1 MSNDKYTINAE
12 IVESIDYEILLIGR
26 PDSELEDLLTNLV
39 EERGRIAKSRYE
51 DFLIANCIA
60 NLNQFMAHITTV
72 ASGVSEDFNLMKVR
86 EEALTLILK
95 HNEALEPNNVVINR
109 NKVLKLKT
117 DDNLKDCQLLEDNPH
132 WGQSF
137 YDEYGNYTPV
147 SKKASYENVYQKRT
161 GEKQVDGQP
170 EEIEKISSVSEL
182 PYEEKRVWWERFGE
196 YIIIRKY
203 SEDDVNKILTFRYF
217 HNSTSFNTFI
227 VSNCV
232 KSIEDIYERI
242 DGMGITIDPK
252 KIISDL
258 YALCI
263 TVNPNLTFTK
273 FKELRGSS
281 EEDDANNVNLTKSS
295 QAPQPSVGF
304 GNKLKKENGPMF
316 RDVSKKELLSL
327 SSNIKLSLIGQD
339 DAVDTVTEAIKRAS
353 VGLKNPDKPI
363 GSFLFAGKTGVGK
376 SLTSKVLANELIK
389 TKKNRIVI
397 DCSEYLAD
405 NEYTKL
411 IGCFVP
417 GTKIKMASG
426 VEKNIEEVSIGD
438 EVVSHTGNIR
448 KVNYVHEYDQKGDM
462 VELQMANSNV
472 PVVTTKT
479 HEIYAIKHSN
489 CDKGEKRSN
498 RVCKPTCKQE
508 YCVNPPYENY
518 KLEWLPASELEVN
531 DVVVYPRYKPTGK
544 IPNVLDMLDYVGD
557 IKKYNYDD
565 EFIWAKKHVKIPRYV
580 SVNEDLFRLAG
591 YYVSEGGRGYKNKTI
606 NFTFNNKEHS
616 YIVEVVKLIRKV
628 FGMDVRIRVEDR
640 SKKHSYR
647 IWVSSK
653 LVCNFMTSLFGIN
666 TYVKK
671 VPGWF
676 KDAPDNMVKG
686 FLETAVFGDG
696 CTVIPRRMDY
706 STVSSSLFTMMEL
719 LFRRLGY
726 ITSKQVEIPKN
737 TNWKK
742 RYRLYISGNQIEKLN
757 TDFNFN
763 IDLSGLSSTNIQR
776 KAWIDDDYIYIQ
788 LKGVSTTTYTG
799 KVYDLAVEK
808 DTSYITEFVVHNS
821 PPGYLG
827 HDSGGVL
834 TEAIA
839 ENPFSVVV
847 FDEIEK
853 ANSKIFD
860 LMLQILDEGRLTD
873 GKGKTVSFKDAII
886 IMTSNVGVNEISSVG
901 KTIGFGDVAIITED
915 KKNGALKAALRSKFK
930 PEFLN
935 RLDSVVYFKDLTKDD
950 YKKIIELE
958 LEKLNENLKS
968 NDTDYKDITLT
979 FDKKIKTFIYNKG
992 VDSEYGARPI
1002 TRAIEKYI
1010 ANDVAALLLEDQ
1022 VALDAEIKVT
1032 TLRGRVDLKVA
1043 QNEESNILIHS
1054 EVAN

>member
-12 IVESIDYEILLIGR
+12 IVESIDYEILVIGR

-72 ASGVSEDFNLMKVR
+72 ASGISEDFNLMKVR

-95 HNEALEPNNVVINR
+95 HNKALEPSNVVINR

-147 SKKASYENVYQKRT
+147 SKKASYENVYQRRT
-161 GEKQVDGQP
+161 GEKQVDTRS

-258 YALCI
+258 YKLCI

-281 EEDDANNVNLTKSS
+281 EEDGANDVNLTKSS

-304 GNKLKKENGPMF
+304 GNKLKKDEGPRF

-327 SSNIKLSLIGQD
+327 ANSMKLSLIGQD
-339 DAVDTVTEAIKRAS
+339 GAIDTVTEAIKRAS

-363 GSFLFAGKTGVGK
+363 GSFLFAGSTGCGKT
-376 SLTSKVLANELIK
+376 LTTKVLANELIK
-389 TKKNRIVI
+389 TRKNRIVI
-397 DCSEYLAD
+397 DCSEYIAD

-411 IGCFVP
+411 IG
-417 GTKIKMASG
+417 A
-426 VEKNIEEVSIGD
+426 
-438 EVVSHTGNIR
+438 
-448 KVNYVHEYDQKGDM
+448 
-462 VELQMANSNV
+462 
-472 PVVTTKT
+472 
-479 HEIYAIKHSN
+479 
-489 CDKGEKRSN
+489 
-498 RVCKPTCKQE
+498 
-508 YCVNPPYENY
+508 PPE
-518 KLEWLPASELEVN
+518 
-531 DVVVYPRYKPTGK
+531 
-544 IPNVLDMLDYVGD
+544 
-557 IKKYNYDD
+557 
-565 EFIWAKKHVKIPRYV
+565 
-580 SVNEDLFRLAG
+580 
-591 YYVSEGGRGYKNKTI
+591 
-606 NFTFNNKEHS
+606 
-616 YIVEVVKLIRKV
+616 
-628 FGMDVRIRVEDR
+628 
-640 SKKHSYR
+640 
-647 IWVSSK
+647 
-653 LVCNFMTSLFGIN
+653 
-666 TYVKK
+666 
-671 VPGWF
+671 
-676 KDAPDNMVKG
+676 
-686 FLETAVFGDG
+686 
-696 CTVIPRRMDY
+696 
-706 STVSSSLFTMMEL
+706 
-719 LFRRLGY
+719 
-726 ITSKQVEIPKN
+726 
-737 TNWKK
+737 
-742 RYRLYISGNQIEKLN
+742 
-757 TDFNFN
+757 
-763 IDLSGLSSTNIQR
+763 
-776 KAWIDDDYIYIQ
+776 
-788 LKGVSTTTYTG
+788 
-799 KVYDLAVEK
+799 
-808 DTSYITEFVVHNS
+808 
-821 PPGYLG
+821 YLG

-834 TEAIA
+834 TDAVA

-853 ANSKIFD
+853 ANTKIFD

-873 GKGKTVSFKDAII
+873 GKGKSVSFKDTVI
-886 IMTSNVGVNEISSVG
+886 IMTSNVGVKEISSVG
-901 KTIGFGDVAIITED
+901 KTIGFGDVAVITED
-915 KKNGALKAALRSKFK
+915 KKKGALKAALRSKFK

-935 RLDSVVYFKDLTKDD
+935 RLDSIVYFKDLTKDD

-1032 TLRGRVDLKVA
+1032 TLRGRVDLKVE
-1043 QNEESNILIHS
+1043 QNEEPNILIHS